1 MKFNV
6 PSKTLHSFVSSVSK
20 VINSKNALT
29 ILNNFLF
36 TLDGDML
43 TVKASD
49 MENSLVGRLLVTEAE
64 GSGSFCLDA
73 RRIVELLKEMPDQG
87 ITFEID
93 DENLDAK
100 ITYPNGCYNT
110 VGINGLEYPQ
120 TTQPDENETISFVCP
135 TEQVMN
141 GIEKTIFAVGSDD
154 LRPQMMGILW
164 DVKPDCIVFV
174 STDTRKL
181 VRYTNSVSKPGTEG
195 SFILP
200 YKPATV
206 LKNVFGKEE
215 EIKVTVSDK
224 NVVFESP
231 SFTFD
236 CRLIKG
242 PFPAYNRVIPLDSPY
257 TLTVDRQS
265 FVNAVRRVE
274 VFGNG
279 GNGLVKFKLTADS
292 LTLRAQDNSYGTSG
306 WESVPCS
313 YVGNELL
320 IGFSAPYL
328 LEIFNH
334 ISTTDVVM
342 RLSDPTRA
350 AVCVPSEDEP
360 ESELL
365 MLLMPMSI
373 TAD

>member
-6 PSKTLHSFVSSVSK
+6 PSKKLHGFVSAVSK

-49 MENSLVGRLLVTEAE
+49 MENSLVGRLPVNEAE
-64 GSGSFCLDA
+64 GAGSFCLDA
-73 RRIVELLKEMPDQG
+73 RRIEALLKEMPDQG

-93 DENLDAK
+93 DDNLDVK
-100 ITYPNGCYNT
+100 INYPNGCYNT
-110 VGINGLEYPQ
+110 VAISGVEYPNP
-120 TTQPDENETISFVCP
+120 TQEDGDTLSFTCP
-135 TEQVMN
+135 SDQVMK
-141 GIEKTIFAVGSDD
+141 GIESTIFAVGSDD

-164 DVKPDCIVFV
+164 DVKPEAIVFV
-174 STDTRKL
+174 ATDTRKL
-181 VRYTNSVSKPGTEG
+181 VRYTNSMSKPGVEG

-200 YKPATV
+200 YKPAAV
-206 LKNVFGKEE
+206 LKNVFGKED
-215 EIKVTVSDK
+215 EIKVTFSDK

-242 PFPAYNRVIPLDSPY
+242 PFPAYNRVIPTDSPY

-265 FVNAVRRVE
+265 LINAVRRVE

-279 GNGLVKFKLTADS
+279 GNGLVKFKLTPEM
-292 LTLRAQDNSYGTSG
+292 LTLRAQDSSFGTSG
-306 WESVPCS
+306 WESVPCA
-313 YVGNELL
+313 YTGNELL

-328 LEIFNH
+328 LEMFSH
-334 ISTTDVVM
+334 IYTTDVVM
-342 RLSDPTRA
+342 KLSDPTRA
-350 AVCVPSEDEP
+350 AIFVPAEDEP
-360 ESELL
+360 DTELL
-365 MLLMPMSI
+365 MLLMPMTI